1 MKISYI
7 ILRFIKAKNNFI
19 KVTFQV
25 PLKIFTL
32 NKSIG
37 QIVYFILRSPL
48 FFLSDAPYFCSD
60 INEVRNDEK

>member
-7 ILRFIKAKNNFI
+7 IVRLVKTKIVDPI

-25 PLKIFTL
+25 TLKIFTL

-48 FFLSDAPYFCSD
+48 FFCLMPHIFVA
-60 INEVRNDEK
+60 I